1 MFHKFKLTPDALPVT
16 RPPLRLPP
24 ATLLG
29 AIAPT
34 LVRDLDFLSKPPQDR
49 MPHWLRDGP
58 PGDRKVDPKKKAKAR
73 AHRKAVRRQKRAT

>member
-1 MFHKFKLTPDALPVT
+1 
-16 RPPLRLPP
+16 
-24 ATLLG
+24 
-29 AIAPT
+29 
-34 LVRDLDFLSKPPQDR
+34 VRDLDFLSKPPQDR